1 MPRAELPQNIRIK
14 KRIDLLFE
22 KKKIVISVLILG
34 AVVAA
39 VFSYMSPKKY
49 RASGQI
55 FFKASSINNQFL
67 THSGSLKNEIDFL
80 NSENLINDV
89 VTELKKD
96 DILLNFKDLDQ
107 KREVLRDK
115 SSNSLGIQV
124 VNDEPEK
131 SAAIANSIINKFS
144 EESTLNSK
152 AVLISSLKKISERE
166 KALQEDKRRNLAQQA
181 SRISVF
187 NMQQEDLITQIA
199 EFESELESLELDNY
213 RFSLQLNKFQSILE
227 NDYSR
232 LSERILF
239 IEDEQHNEQK
249 TKLERIYAIEYLEE
263 LTKDFKNF
271 QVNYP
276 WEETYSP
283 NSINSETDKFE
294 ENLTK
299 LVNQLAQ
306 SETNVNLE
314 FLKNL
319 SINLYENQIRV
330 NSIDITKSIIFNAL
344 TTLEQRFNLIP
355 FSIIDEARQLR
366 MKKVNNSLE
375 LKLNSKFEKLKAK
388 EKTFF
393 AEIESITNAMVPK
406 SFFSPDITLNIIL
419 GALIGLIIGI
429 FIAISS
435 TTTKI
440 ELITTTKD
448 LEESGYKI
456 IAQIPSFPAGSPL
469 LFDSLNES
477 ENEKL
482 DPKILNSFS
491 SIETFLKYG
500 NLDNPLKTILVTSGQ
515 DGEGKSVIA
524 SNIAIALANSGNKVL
539 LVDAD
544 LKKPQLNKFFKIK
557 ATPSLAHYLF
567 RKKELDEIIKS
578 THNNNLDLITCIEFP
593 QNPAVIITSERM
605 QNFMNQVKQKYD
617 YVVYDTS
624 SLCLLKETASI
635 TKNIDEVII
644 VVKANYS
651 KISDFLNTDFMLTE
665 SGTSNFNVVLND
677 VKA

>member
-1 MPRAELPQNIRIK
+1 
-14 KRIDLLFE
+14 
-22 KKKIVISVLILG
+22 
-34 AVVAA
+34 
-39 VFSYMSPKKY
+39 
-49 RASGQI
+49 
-55 FFKASSINNQFL
+55 
-67 THSGSLKNEIDFL
+67 
-80 NSENLINDV
+80 
-89 VTELKKD
+89 
-96 DILLNFKDLDQ
+96 
-107 KREVLRDK
+107 
-115 SSNSLGIQV
+115 
-124 VNDEPEK
+124 
-131 SAAIANSIINKFS
+131 
-144 EESTLNSK
+144 
-152 AVLISSLKKISERE
+152 
-166 KALQEDKRRNLAQQA
+166 
-181 SRISVF
+181 
-187 NMQQEDLITQIA
+187 
-199 EFESELESLELDNY
+199 
-213 RFSLQLNKFQSILE
+213 
-227 NDYSR
+227 
-232 LSERILF
+232 
-239 IEDEQHNEQK
+239 
-249 TKLERIYAIEYLEE
+249 
-263 LTKDFKNF
+263 
-271 QVNYP
+271 
-276 WEETYSP
+276 
-283 NSINSETDKFE
+283 
-294 ENLTK
+294 
-299 LVNQLAQ
+299 
-306 SETNVNLE
+306 LE